1 MKNPHCGPDR
11 VAVRLRAHQ
20 ANPDA
25 SVPGELIVSV
35 EMSWA
40 VIGCHQQVEVTITI
54 EIAVGQT
61 AADLRLA
68 ESVTDLRRY
77 VVKRSLPAIQEKL
90 RRLRI
95 THIADVPHCI
105 VDVPIHHRE
114 IERTIQ
120 IGIKKHAP
128 EPQLILRRQP
138 DSALRG

>member
-11 VAVRLRAHQ
+11 VAVRLGAHQ

-54 EIAVGQT
+54 EIAVCQT
-61 AADLRLA
+61 AADLRPA

-95 THIADVPHCI
+95 TTL
-105 VDVPIHHRE
+105 
-114 IERTIQ
+114 RTFRTVSLMCT
-120 IGIKKHAP
+120 ATT
-128 EPQLILRRQP
+128 
-138 DSALRG
+138 